1 VSIAIDPVCG
11 MEVQV
16 SPDALTLLLDVA
28 SLQVA
33 AQAGRHSGAA
43 EPGVA
48 GSERFYFC
56 GRGCLLD
63 FQDEP
68 DRFLDAGF
76 QPSGM

>member
-1 VSIAIDPVCG
+1 MSSAIDPVCG

-16 SPDALTLLLDVA
+16 APEALTLLLDVS
-28 SLQVA
+28 SLAIADQV
-33 AQAGRHSGAA
+33 GRHRGAT
-43 EPGVA
+43 EPGA
-48 GSERFYFC
+48 TGERFYFC

-68 DRFLDAGF
+68 ERFLDAAF

>member
-68 DRFLDAGF
+68 DCFLDAGF